1 MTIRKETPKTIEIS
15 ISPSSEI
22 GTTFVMKSNN
32 CVAMERKKRV
42 VSFNKLVF
50 IRETLHINNYTTD
63 ERKRVWY
70 QKSELALAKVDMKRT
85 IRLMI
90 EGALLTDSDSHT
102 LRGLE
107 FRSRAGAI
115 KRQENRL
122 NALAAVLDEQDSQFG
137 MGIQNEEAIS
147 LVYQRVSWKCK
158 KEAFLLAKL
167 DYKDVYNVP
176 LSKVTEN
183 FVTTVS
189 KNGDE

>member
-22 GTTFVMKSNN
+22 GTTFDMKSNN